1 MSLRLTGQNF
11 DVMISGVTIL
21 VDFYKDGCV
30 PCRRMSPVL
39 AELEEQH
46 PEVAFAKVNAEMEK
60 ELAEKLEIRSV
71 PTLIL
76 FRNGAEVGRLTGV
89 QSRQKVEELIGN
101 SEGGDT
107 E

>member
-1 MSLRLTGQNF
+1 MSLKLTGQNF

-30 PCRRMSPVL
+30 PCRRMSPLL

-76 FRNGAEVGRLTGV
+76 FRNGVEAGRLAGV
-89 QSRQKVEELIGN
+89 QSRQKVEELIAE
-101 SEGGDT
+101 SEGGA